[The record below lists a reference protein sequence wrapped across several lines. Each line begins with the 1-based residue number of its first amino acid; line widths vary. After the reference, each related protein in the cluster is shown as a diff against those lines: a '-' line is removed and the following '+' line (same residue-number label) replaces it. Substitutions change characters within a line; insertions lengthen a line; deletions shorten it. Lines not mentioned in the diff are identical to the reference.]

1 MSDEPKRHRIEL
13 TCPDCGHRQQEPTR
27 VVSSQCR
34 ACQTHFQVVAGKAV
48 SKNRAV
54 QPFARI
60 RKEPVEDEEPI
71 EEKPKPSPPIRTHKE
86 PVGDEAPE
94 ETKQSAPPIRTRKE
108 TVEEKIVNEPRVTPF
123 TRVRKEPVE
132 SDEAE
137 LPRIRPYSPSDRQ
150 TRPPGDPRP
159 FWLKLLQPSKPPR
172 ETSCFECGAPITALG
187 DAQSSQCPKCG
198 SYVSL
203 QNYDIDQHW
212 NRRIQT
218 RGDVKILK
226 SGSIA
231 GASVRCHH
239 LTVLGELSGSVE
251 CSGDLII
258 RSHGKII
265 GAVVCRNLRIEK
277 GAKVEFLNPVKAET
291 ARIDGEVH
299 GQISCS
305 GSVTL
310 EKRAQLHGLVRTASL
325 VVKPGAK
332 HSGMIEM
339 VSKSDSD

>member
-1 MSDEPKRHRIEL
+1 M
-13 TCPDCGHRQQEPTR
+13 

-34 ACQTHFQVVAGKAV
+34 ACQTHFRVVDGKVV
-48 SKNRAV
+48 SKSRTV

-60 RKEPVEDEEPI
+60 RKQALEEEQPP
-71 EEKPKPSPPIRTHKE
+71 EEKAAS
-86 PVGDEAPE
+86 G
-94 ETKQSAPPIRTRKE
+94 PPIRTRKE
-108 TVEEKIVNEPRVTPF
+108 TVVDEIVNEPRVTPF
-123 TRVRKEPVE
+123 TRIRKE
-132 SDEAE
+132 STDADDAG
-137 LPRIRPYSPSDRQ
+137 LPRVRPYSPSDRQ
-150 TRPPGDPRP
+150 SSKPGDPRP
-159 FWLKLLQPSKPPR
+159 FWLKWLQPGKPPR

-198 SYVSL
+198 SYISL
-203 QNYDIDQHW
+203 EDFHIEEAW
-212 NRRIQT
+212 NRRIKT

-239 LTVLGELSGSVE
+239 LTILGSLSGSVE

-265 GAVVCRNLRIEK
+265 GAVSCRNLRIEK
-277 GAKVEFLNPVKAET
+277 GARVEFLNPVKAVT

-299 GQISCS
+299 GQISCT

-310 EKRAQLHGLVRTASL
+310 EKRAQLHGLVRTTSL

-332 HSGMIEM
+332 HNGRIEM
-339 VSKSDSD
+339 VSKNQDED

>member
-13 TCPDCGHRQQEPTR
+13 TCPDCGHRQKEPAM
-27 VVSSQCR
+27 VFSSTCR
-34 ACQTHFQVVAGKAV
+34 ACQTHFEVINGKALTRE
-48 SKNRAV
+48 KNV
-54 QPFARI
+54 KPFARV
-60 RKEPVEDEEPI
+60 RKESAQERPVKEERQTGPSIRVRKSTDEPE
-71 EEKPKPSPPIRTHKE
+71 
-86 PVGDEAPE
+86 GDEVI
-94 ETKQSAPPIRTRKE
+94 KQEST
-108 TVEEKIVNEPRVTPF
+108 VTPF
-123 TRVRKEPVE
+123 TRIRKETTDVE
-132 SDEAE
+132 EPE
-137 LPRIRPYSPSDRQ
+137 EPRVRAYNPADRHSKAPSDA
-150 TRPPGDPRP
+150 RP
-159 FWLKLLQPSKPPR
+159 FWLKLLKPNKPPR
-172 ETSCFECGAPITALG
+172 HTSCFECGAPFTALG

-203 QNYDIDQHW
+203 QNFEIEDVY

-226 SGSIA
+226 RGTISGTTIK
-231 GASVRCHH
+231 CHH
-239 LTVLGELSGSVE
+239 LTVLGALAGSVE

-265 GAVVCRNLRIEK
+265 GTVKCRNLRIQK
-277 GAKVEFLNPVKAET
+277 GAKVEFLNPVNAET

-299 GQISCS
+299 GQIFCT

-310 EKRAQLHGLVRTASL
+310 EKRAKLHGLVRTTSL

-339 VSKSDSD
+339 VSNNEEQ